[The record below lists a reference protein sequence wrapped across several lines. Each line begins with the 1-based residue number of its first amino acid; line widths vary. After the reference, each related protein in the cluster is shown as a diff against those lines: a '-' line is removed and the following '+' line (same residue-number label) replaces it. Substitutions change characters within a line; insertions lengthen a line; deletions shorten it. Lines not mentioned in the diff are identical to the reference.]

1 MAMLTEHSMVHM
13 YAIKYFTNKNEH
25 IFGIYQCALNTKCV
39 ECAILERPGRR
50 GVSLLNTKYIECA
63 ILERPGRRGVSSSS
77 LTTSA
82 VVWRVGTFAK
92 GSAMTTGGDVATRH
106 SGEARKAMRELVVT
120 DDERS
125 SMTRR
130 NVAEGQRRD
139 DGRSTVL
146 SVEEAQRNKGAN

>member
-1 MAMLTEHSMVHM
+1 MCP
-13 YAIKYFTNKNEH
+13 K
-25 IFGIYQCALNTKCV
+25 GIILRETRNALSAPFWRGQEGEANTKCV
-39 ECAILERPGRR
+39 EYAILERPGRR
-50 GVSLLNTKYIECA
+50 GVSL
-63 ILERPGRRGVSSSS
+63 SS

-92 GSAMTTGGDVATRH
+92 GSAVMTGGDVATRH

-130 NVAEGQRRD
+130 NVAEG
-139 DGRSTVL
+139 STVL
-146 SVEEAQRNKGAN
+146 SVEEAQCNKGAN